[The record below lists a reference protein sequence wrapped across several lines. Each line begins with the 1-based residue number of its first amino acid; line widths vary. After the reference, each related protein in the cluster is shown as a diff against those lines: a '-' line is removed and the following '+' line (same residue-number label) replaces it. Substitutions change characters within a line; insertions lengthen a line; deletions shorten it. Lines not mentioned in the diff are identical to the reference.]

1 MFDTI
6 LFDLDGTLTNP
17 KEGITKSV
25 QYALNSYGIQN
36 ASLDELEHFIGPPLK
51 EQFMIYTGCDDK
63 DGDFLLK
70 KYRERF
76 SVTGIFENE
85 VYEGIPKLLKNLKE
99 KGKTIALA
107 TSKPT
112 VYAKQILEHFNLIEY
127 FDLCVGSELDGR
139 RVKKEEVIS
148 EVLTLLKPDLSKTV
162 MVGDRSFDI
171 IAANFLGIKSIG
183 VKYGFAGE
191 NELEKEKPFCIVSNT
206 EELNTILSADVEV
219 LGDLR
224 VPSVQTT
231 LKSSESTQGS
241 QVSVT
246 VI

>member
-25 QYALNSYGIQN
+25 QYALEAYGIKN
-36 ASLDELEHFIGPPLK
+36 TSLDELEHFIGPPLK

-63 DGDFLLK
+63 NGEFLLR

-76 SVTGIFENE
+76 AVTGIFENE
-85 VYEGIPKLLKNLKE
+85 VYEGIPELLSNLRA

-112 VYAKQILEHFNLIEY
+112 VYAKQILEHFNLINF

-139 RVKKEEVIS
+139 RVEKEDVIS
-148 EVLTLLKPDLSKTV
+148 EVLNILKPDLLKTV
-162 MVGDRSFDI
+162 MIGDRSFDI
-171 IAANFLGIKSIG
+171 IAANALGIKSIG
-183 VKYGFAGE
+183 VKYGFAEE
-191 NELEKEKPFCIVSNT
+191 NELEKENPTHIVSKI
-206 EELNTILSADVEV
+206 EELDSILLA
-219 LGDLR
+219 
-224 VPSVQTT
+224 
-231 LKSSESTQGS
+231 
-241 QVSVT
+241 
-246 VI
+246 